1 MKFRSIPLIVVACV
15 LSTACT
21 KGLSPPKSGT
31 PAFYWAEAQEAYR
44 TGNLPKTDSALLKLV
59 ETENSFTAQARLWQL
74 VVSGG
79 LTQGFSE
86 LADSYQAGSLRA
98 LDRPL
103 RFRNEE
109 AKLRSAA
116 ATAGLEF
123 GRAVHNVV
131 NCKDES
137 ANVTLTFGFPP
148 GSAVPPSG
156 LLRISSGLWLSDLER
171 KSITAAVLQRGVLRS
186 VSAAVGFPDDP
197 SKAQVLF
204 RTPEVLVPREIFVGS
219 MAKLLYEES
228 NLFGPGQMY
237 RPDLVTLMR
246 REAVQAL
253 QSIPRTQDRN
263 ELLRKLQETWKGRGG
278 V

>member
-1 MKFRSIPLIVVACV
+1 MKFPSISLIVLACV
-15 LSTACT
+15 LSIACT
-21 KGLSPPKSGT
+21 KGPSPPKSGT
-31 PAFYWAEAQEAYR
+31 PAFYWAEAQEGYR
-44 TGNLPKTDSALLKLV
+44 MGNLPKTDSALLKLV

-79 LTQGFSE
+79 MTQGFSE
-86 LADSYQAGSLRA
+86 LADSFQAGSLRT

-116 ATAGLEF
+116 ATAALEF
-123 GRAVHNVV
+123 SQAVHNVV

-137 ANVTLTFGFPP
+137 VNVTLTFGFPP
-148 GSAVPPSG
+148 GSAQPPPG
-156 LLRISSGLWLSDLER
+156 LQRISSGLWLSDSER
-171 KSITAAVLQRGVLRS
+171 KSVAAAMLQRELVRS

-204 RTPEVLVPREIFVGS
+204 RTPEVLVPHEIFVGS

-237 RPDLVTLMR
+237 RPDLLILMR

-263 ELLRKLQETWKGRGG
+263 ELLRKLQETLTGRGG